1 MERTIVNREAVGAT
15 AHITQRRQLLMPQ
28 IRIEHPTVIVVHRGR
43 KLLRGVGQEWLI
55 VPGMAVALAE
65 DQRLD
70 VVNTP
75 DATTGVYEASWLVCA
90 PDLVARFASGGVSG
104 NPIRDVHV
112 FPMTTG
118 AFSDAFLRARQGI
131 VEEGEVPQKA
141 ATARIVEML
150 AWLDQS
156 GGYFRCKANTSISR
170 RVRLKLSENLSAK
183 WTAPGI
189 AEQLGIS
196 EASLRRR
203 LAEEGT
209 SFNRLLIDARMSHA
223 LTLLQVTDWPII
235 QVAFET
241 GYESPSRF
249 SVRFRERFGY
259 CPSAVR
265 TPDSVITESAGSP
278 RI

>member
-15 AHITQRRQLLMPQ
+15 AHITQRRKLLMAR
-28 IRIEHPTVIVVHRGR
+28 ILIEHPTLIVVRQGR
-43 KLLRGVGQEWLI
+43 KLLRGIDQDWHI
-55 VPGMAVALAE
+55 DPGMAVALAA
-65 DQRLD
+65 DQRFD

-75 DATTGVYEASWLVCA
+75 DAETGVYEADWLVCA
-90 PDLVARFASGGVSG
+90 PGIVTRFATGGVAG
-104 NPIRDVHV
+104 KPICDVHV
-112 FPMTTG
+112 LPSATK

-131 VEEGEVPQKA
+131 FEESEVPRA
-141 ATARIVEML
+141 AAIARIVEML
-150 AWLDQS
+150 AWLDRS
-156 GGYFRCKANTSISR
+156 GGYFQCEGSASVSR
-170 RVRLKLSENLSAK
+170 RVRLTLSENLGAK
-183 WTAPGI
+183 WTAPGV

-209 SFNRLLIDARMSHA
+209 SFNRLLIDARMSRA

-235 QVAFET
+235 QIAFET

-265 TPDSVITESAGSP
+265 TPDGVIADSADLL
-278 RI
+278 

>member
-15 AHITQRRQLLMPQ
+15 AHITQRRKLLMAQ
-28 IRIEHPTVIVVHRGR
+28 ILIEHPTLIVVRQGR
-43 KLLRGVGQEWLI
+43 KLLRGIGQEWH
-55 VPGMAVALAE
+55 VEPGMAVALAE
-65 DQRLD
+65 DQRFD

-75 DATTGVYEASWLVCA
+75 DAETGVYEADWLACA
-90 PDLVARFASGGVSG
+90 PEIVTRFATGGVTG
-104 NPIRDVHV
+104 KPICDVHV
-112 FPMTTG
+112 LPSATR
-118 AFSDAFLRARQGI
+118 AFSDAFMRARQGI
-131 VEEGEVPQKA
+131 FDEDEVPRA
-141 ATARIVEML
+141 AAIARIVEML
-150 AWLDQS
+150 AWLDRS
-156 GGYFRCKANTSISR
+156 GGYFRCEGNASVSR
-170 RVRLKLSENLSAK
+170 RVRLTLSENLGTK
-183 WTAPGI
+183 WTAPGV

-209 SFNRLLIDARMSHA
+209 SFSRLLIDTRMSRA

-235 QVAFET
+235 QIAFET

-265 TPDSVITESAGSP
+265 TPDGVNAGSADLL
-278 RI
+278 